1 MPGMKKLA
9 VSTLLALGGTSVS
22 AQKTNS
28 EIMVDQPAIN
38 DGIIFNQGGET
49 HQVSYLDREFSE
61 DDVNVTCSANNMCI
75 QLKKSFL
82 AEEGITTN
90 YDGIHLKNCEQEQCP
105 ERIKV
110 TLHITFYSRPN
121 QIFGQ
126 LKGPT

>member
-1 MPGMKKLA
+1 MEQPTLNTDTCSGMKKLA

-61 DDVNVTCSANNMCI
+61 DDGKLYCC
-75 QLKKSFL
+75 LF
-82 AEEGITTN
+82 
-90 YDGIHLKNCEQEQCP
+90 
-105 ERIKV
+105 
-110 TLHITFYSRPN
+110 
-121 QIFGQ
+121 
-126 LKGPT
+126 